1 MIQNSQFKIS
11 ADQLQKTITLL
22 SVIVACWVMYIQH
35 GWINVDSV
43 LYFEAAR
50 LFSLGEWKSGMQI
63 FQWPGYPLL
72 IAGLHYITSLDFQL
86 CAQILTAVFFAIAT
100 HSLLRIIM
108 LAGGDKI
115 SLILAALLLFSS
127 SYIVG
132 DVLPMLLRDQ
142 GFWAFLITALLFFI
156 KYYRHHNIKDAFYW
170 QLFAAAALIFRTET
184 ITYIAVLPL
193 TLLCTPNITT
203 TLKIRNFFYAYALY
217 VVLAIISIIAV
228 VLHGSLSLSDFERV
242 KDIFLTMSK
251 LHDFSAEF
259 AAKAQ
264 VMGTAVL
271 GEPLAGFAWTGLI
284 LTLISIAVIKCMY
297 VAGLAPISMI
307 VLAYNKTKQN
317 MTDDVRHLVL
327 TSALIAFINA
337 LLIIL
342 QVNILSN
349 RYVIFFGFMLL
360 IIATFS
366 ARALVDKWQAKQLNR
381 IEKAITTI
389 AILSVILGIVANYQP
404 KNDDYTYEIDA
415 VNYVKEQLASSNNNK
430 VFYAS
435 TKARHYARSAYTN
448 QKDSWEYT
456 KQSLDDGSIYQNDI
470 LLINLDINEQTAEK
484 EKLLSEKLPQYVL
497 IKTFY
502 GFKKKKRILVYKK
515 AD

>member
-1 MIQNSQFKIS
+1 MIPNFQLKFS
-11 ADQLQKTITLL
+11 AEQLQKTITLL
-22 SVIVACWVMYIQH
+22 SVIATFWVMYIQH

-50 LFSLGEWKSGMQI
+50 LFSIGEWKSGMQI
-63 FQWPGYPLL
+63 FQWPGYSLL

-86 CAQILTAVFFAIAT
+86 CAQILTAVFFAMAT
-100 HSLLRIIM
+100 YSLLNIIM

-115 SLILAALLLFSS
+115 ALMLAALLLFSS

-156 KYYRHHNIKDAFYW
+156 NYYRHHKIKDALYW
-170 QLFAAAALIFRTET
+170 QLFATAALIFRTET
-184 ITYIAVLPL
+184 ITYIVFFPL
-193 TLLCTPNITT
+193 TLLCIPNITRA
-203 TLKIRNFFYAYALY
+203 LKIRYFFYAYALY
-217 VVLAIISIIAV
+217 VALAIISIIAI
-228 VLHGSLSLSDFERV
+228 VLYGSLSLSDFERV

-271 GEPLAGFAWTGLI
+271 GEPLANFAWTGLI
-284 LTLISIAVIKCMY
+284 LTLISIALIKCMY
-297 VAGLAPISMI
+297 VAGLAPLSLML
-307 VLAYNKTKQN
+307 LAYNKTKSN
-317 MTDDVRHLVL
+317 MADDVRHLVL
-327 TSALIAFINA
+327 MSALIAFINA

-366 ARALVDKWQAKQLNR
+366 ARALIDKWQARRLNS
-381 IEKAITTI
+381 IEKAIIII
-389 AILSVILGIVANYQP
+389 AILSVMLGIVTNYQP

-415 VNYVKEQLASSNNNK
+415 VNYVKKQLAPSNNSK

-435 TKARHYARSAYTN
+435 TKARHYARSPYTN
-448 QKDSWEYT
+448 QKDSWEFT
-456 KQSLDDGSIYQNDI
+456 TQSLDDGTIYQNDF
-470 LLINLDINEQTAEK
+470 LLINLNINEQSAEK
-484 EKLLSEKLPQYVL
+484 EKLLSEKLPQYALV
-497 IKTFY
+497 KTFY
-502 GFKKKKRILVYKK
+502 GFKKKKKILVYKK

>member
-1 MIQNSQFKIS
+1 MTPNFQFKIS
-11 ADQLQKTITLL
+11 ANQLQNTITLL
-22 SVIVACWVMYIQH
+22 SVIAACWIMYIQH

-50 LFSLGEWKSGMQI
+50 LFSIGEWKSGMQI

-86 CAQILTAVFFAIAT
+86 CAQILTAVFFAMAT
-100 HSLLRIIM
+100 YSLLKIII

-115 SLILAALLLFSS
+115 ALMLAALLLFSS

-142 GFWAFLITALLFFI
+142 GFWAFLLTALLFFI

-184 ITYIAVLPL
+184 ITYIAFLPL
-193 TLLCTPNITT
+193 TLLCTPNITAG
-203 TLKIRNFFYAYALY
+203 LKIRNFFYAYTLY
-217 VVLAIISIIAV
+217 VALAIISIIAV
-228 VLHGSLSLSDFERV
+228 VLHGSLNLSDFERV
-242 KDIFLTMSK
+242 KDMFLTMTK
-251 LHDFSAEF
+251 LHDFSIEF

-297 VAGLAPISMI
+297 VAGLAPLSLIM
-307 VLAYNKTKQN
+307 LAYNKTKQN
-317 MTDDVRHLVL
+317 MTEDVRYLVL

-366 ARALVDKWQAKQLNR
+366 ARALVDKWQSKQLNR
-381 IEKAITTI
+381 IEKAIAII
-389 AILSVILGIVANYQP
+389 AILSVSLGIVANYQP

-415 VNYVKEQLASSNNNK
+415 VNYVKDQLALSDSK

-435 TKARHYARSAYTN
+435 TKARHYARRPYTN
-448 QKDSWEYT
+448 QKDAWEFT

>member
-1 MIQNSQFKIS
+1 MISDFQSKIS
-11 ADQLQKTITLL
+11 ADQLQRIIILL

-50 LFSLGEWKSGMQI
+50 LFSIGEWKSGMQI

-108 LAGGDKI
+108 LAGGDKF
-115 SLILAALLLFSS
+115 SLILAAVLLFSS
-127 SYIVG
+127 PYIVG

-142 GFWAFLITALLFFI
+142 GFWAFLLTALLFFI
-156 KYYRHHNIKDAFYW
+156 KYYRHHSTKYAFYW

-184 ITYIAVLPL
+184 ITYIALLPL
-193 TLLCTPNITT
+193 TLLFTPNITVA
-203 TLKIRNFFYAYALY
+203 LKIRNFFFAYALY
-217 VVLAIISIIAV
+217 VTLAMISIVAV
-228 VLHGSLSLSDFERV
+228 VLHSTISLSDLEHV
-242 KDIFLTMSK
+242 KDTFLTMSK
-251 LHDFSAEF
+251 LHDFSAELS
-259 AAKAQ
+259 AKAQ
-264 VMGTAVL
+264 LMGTDVL
-271 GEPLAGFAWTGLI
+271 GEPLANFAWTGLI
-284 LTLISIAVIKCMY
+284 LTLISIALIKCLY
-297 VAGLAPISMI
+297 VAGLAPLSLM
-307 VLAYNKTKQN
+307 VLAYNKTKSN
-317 MTDDVRHLVL
+317 MANDVRHLVL
-327 TSALIAFINA
+327 ISALIALINA

-366 ARALVDKWQAKQLNR
+366 ARALVDQWQARQLNK
-381 IEKAITTI
+381 IEKTIIII
-389 AILSVILGIVANYQP
+389 AILSVTLGMVANYQP

-415 VNYVKEQLASSNNNK
+415 VNYVKEQLAASNNRK

-435 TKARHYARSAYTN
+435 TKARHYARSPYTN
-448 QKDSWEYT
+448 QKDSWEFT
-456 KQSLDDGSIYQNDI
+456 TQSINDGSIYQNDF
-470 LLINLDINEQTAEK
+470 LLINLDINEQSAGK

-497 IKTFY
+497 VKTFY
-502 GFKKKKRILVYKK
+502 GFKNKKRILVYKK

>member
-1 MIQNSQFKIS
+1 MISNFQSKIS
-11 ADQLQKTITLL
+11 ADQLQRIIILL
-22 SVIVACWVMYIQH
+22 SVIAACWVMYIQH

-50 LFSLGEWKSGMQI
+50 LFSIGEWKSAMQI
-63 FQWPGYPLL
+63 FQWPGYPSL
-72 IAGLHYITSLDFQL
+72 IGGLHYITSLDIQL
-86 CAQILTAVFFAIAT
+86 CAQILTAAFFAIAT

-115 SLILAALLLFSS
+115 SLMLAAVLLFSS

-184 ITYIAVLPL
+184 ITYIAFLPIS
-193 TLLCTPNITT
+193 LLFSPDIKLA
-203 TLKIRNFFYAYALY
+203 LKIRNFFFAYALY
-217 VVLAIISIIAV
+217 VALAIISIVAV
-228 VLHGSLSLSDFERV
+228 LLHGTLSLSDFERV
-242 KDIFLTMSK
+242 KDTFLTMSK
-251 LHDFSAEF
+251 LHDFSTEY

-271 GEPLAGFAWTGLI
+271 GEPLAGFAWIGLI
-284 LTLISIAVIKCMY
+284 LTLISIALIKCVF
-297 VAGLAPISMI
+297 VAGLAPLCLI
-307 VLAYNKTKQN
+307 VLAYNKTKSN
-317 MTDDVRHLVL
+317 MADDVRHLVL
-327 TSALIAFINA
+327 ISALIAFINA

-366 ARALVDKWQAKQLNR
+366 ARALVDQWQARQLNK
-381 IEKAITTI
+381 IEKTIIII
-389 AILSVILGIVANYQP
+389 AILSVTLGIVANYQP
-404 KNDDYTYEIDA
+404 KNDDYTYEVDA
-415 VNYVKEQLASSNNNK
+415 VNYVKEQLAASNKSK

-435 TKARHYARSAYTN
+435 TKARHYARSPYTN
-448 QKDSWEYT
+448 QKDSWEFT
-456 KQSLDDGSIYQNDI
+456 TQSIDDGSIYQNDF
-470 LLINLDINEQTAEK
+470 LLINLDINEQSAEK

-497 IKTFY
+497 VKTFY
-502 GFKKKKRILVYKK
+502 GFKNKKRILVYKK